1 MSRRKINVKALTSL
15 ITALINGSITL
26 AILLIAPLGLA
37 AVITNTILV
46 MIASLFS
53 GSLAEILMG
62 FLSSPEIDVEIL
74 PERGASKPSSAIE
87 QRRGSEE
94 LHRDNS

>member
-37 AVITNTILV
+37 AVITNTVLV
-46 MIASLFS
+46 MIASFFS
-53 GSLAEILMG
+53 GSLAEIVMG
-62 FLSSPEIDVEIL
+62 F
-74 PERGASKPSSAIE
+74 
-87 QRRGSEE
+87 
-94 LHRDNS
+94 

>member
-37 AVITNTILV
+37 AVITNTVLV
-46 MIASLFS
+46 MIASF
-53 GSLAEILMG
+53 
-62 FLSSPEIDVEIL
+62 
-74 PERGASKPSSAIE
+74 
-87 QRRGSEE
+87 
-94 LHRDNS
+94 